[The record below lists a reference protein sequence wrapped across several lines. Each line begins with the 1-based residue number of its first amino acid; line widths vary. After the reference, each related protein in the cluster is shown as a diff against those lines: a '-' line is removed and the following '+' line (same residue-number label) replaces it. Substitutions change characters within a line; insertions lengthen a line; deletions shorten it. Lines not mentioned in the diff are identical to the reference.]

1 MKVGAQGS
9 LERLVAGDQ
18 APIGVVFCSFTF
30 EPAFFEEQVLRAVLR
45 IGSDPVE
52 QPARFH
58 EDVRRA
64 LQETPVACI
73 VDAGARSSGQRLPY
87 DLLEVHSR
95 VHHPKLAL
103 VLFEDGARLGVG
115 SGNLS
120 RGGFGDNAELLFVRD
135 LAYHEPADAEIL
147 WAIDRFLVADLE
159 RTRNRGAQA
168 DAVLGVLRGKIAGTP
183 RTDAAPL
190 IFVDSFQGPI
200 LDAMLALVPSDAHVV
215 RAGLLAPFLEQDD
228 ADAHDVQEMK
238 SVLARLAGLRR
249 DKEFILDLATIWDQ
263 NTLERPSE
271 APSSLESAL
280 DRLWIQRSDKEDGV
294 EISYATLRGVTAKSV
309 ELIDASGQPRRRP
322 RQELEVALAN
332 GQAWPLESVVV
343 HAPANVLTVLQKELE
358 LALWLHPTWRIEGGK
373 PVHRPLHAKLIT
385 LTTRRRG
392 KASTL
397 IYIGSANA
405 SRRALLQSVTE
416 GGNIECGVLFRVDEA
431 VGIGDIAPELVN
443 VDPALVECRERTF
456 APARP
461 SLALCIESAVH
472 DAAARTLVIT
482 FAQSDR
488 AITTWTIEYDGEEIA
503 SGDAIPPAPLVIES
517 FTLRAHCCELLLV
530 IGDERYPIPITVAD
544 LAALPPSA
552 ALADLGLRELLAL
565 LGARVGRERLATIRV
580 ERTPGGMRP
589 VLDAVFGEGFGPN
602 DVFRAWQGTAQDLID
617 PSLSFA
623 GFRARLDGAIGIRA
637 LWDRIREAVNEAF
650 AESPDESL
658 SRDEAWF
665 YGAELARTLA
675 ALVIPEGRER
685 DEKRGAL
692 DAFLASLRLDI
703 EALRPAEEGR
713 SWVRRIRNFYAAV
726 SGSEVES

>member
-1 MKVGAQGS
+1 VKVGAQGS

-30 EPAFFEEQVLRAVLR
+30 EPAFFEEHVLRAVLR

-73 VDAGARSSGQRLPY
+73 VDAGARSPGQRLPY

-120 RGGFGDNAELLFVRD
+120 RGGFGNNAELLFVRD
-135 LAYHEPADAEIL
+135 LAYAEPADAEAL
-147 WAIDRFLVADLE
+147 RAVDRFLVADLAL
-159 RTRNRGAQA
+159 TPNRGTQA
-168 DAVLGVLRGKIAGTP
+168 DAVLGVLRSKIAGTP
-183 RTDAAPL
+183 GTDAAPL
-190 IFVDSFQGPI
+190 IFIDSFEGAI
-200 LDAMLALVPSDAHVV
+200 LDTMLALVPKDASVV

-249 DKEFILDLATIWDQ
+249 DKEFVLDLATIWDQ

-271 APSSLESAL
+271 APSSLEAGL
-280 DRLWIQRSDKEDGV
+280 DRLWIQRSEKDEGIELNYV
-294 EISYATLRGVTAKSV
+294 TLRGVTAKSV

-322 RQELEVALAN
+322 RQELEAALAK
-332 GQAWPLESVVV
+332 GEAWPLESVVV
-343 HAPANVLTVLQKELE
+343 HAPANVITAIRKELE
-358 LALWLHPTWRIEGGK
+358 LALWLHPSWRIEAGK

-385 LTTRRRG
+385 LTMKRRG
-392 KASTL
+392 KVSTL
-397 IYIGSANA
+397 IYVGSANA
-405 SRRALLQSVTE
+405 SRRALLQGVTA
-416 GGNIECGVLFRVDEA
+416 GGNIECGVLFRIDEA
-431 VGIGDIAPELVN
+431 VGIGDIAPELVS
-443 VDPALVECRERTF
+443 VDPALVECRDRVF

-461 SLALCIESAVH
+461 NLALCIESAVH

-482 FAQSDR
+482 FAKSPPP
-488 AITTWTIEYDGEEIA
+488 ITAWSIEYDGEVIA
-503 SGDAIPPAPLVIES
+503 TGEAIPSAPLIIES
-517 FTLRAHCCELLLV
+517 FTLRAHCCELSLV
-530 IGDERYPIPITVAD
+530 IGDERYPVPITVAD

-552 ALADLGLRELLAL
+552 ALADLSLRELLAL

-589 VLDAVFGEGFGPN
+589 VLDAVFGEGFGPS
-602 DVFRAWQGTAQDLID
+602 DVFRAWQGTAQDLVD

-637 LWDRIREAVNEAF
+637 LWDRIREAVKESF

-685 DEKRGAL
+685 DEKRGAI
-692 DAFLASLRLDI
+692 DAFLASLRLDL
-703 EALRPAEEGR
+703 EGLLPSEEGR
-713 SWVRRIRNFYAAV
+713 SWVRRIRNFYAAS

>member
-1 MKVGAQGS
+1 VKVSAQGS

-30 EPAFFEEQVLRAVLR
+30 EPAFFEEQILRAVLR

-103 VLFEDGARLGVG
+103 LLFENGARFGVG

-120 RGGFGDNAELLFVRD
+120 RGGFGNNAELLFVRD
-135 LAYHEPADAEIL
+135 LAYGEPADAEAL
-147 WAIDRFLVADLE
+147 RAIERFLVADLAL
-159 RTRNRGAQA
+159 TRNRGTQV
-168 DAVLGVLRGKIAGTP
+168 DAALNVLRGKIAGTP
-183 RTDAAPL
+183 ETDAAAL
-190 IFVDSFQGPI
+190 IFVDTFQGAI
-200 LDAMLALVPSDAHVV
+200 LDTMLALVPEDARVL

-228 ADAHDVQEMK
+228 ADAHDVKEMT

-249 DKEFILDLATIWDQ
+249 DKEFVLDLATIWDQ

-271 APSSLESAL
+271 APSSLETAV
-280 DRLWIQRSDKEDGV
+280 DRLWIQRNEKV
-294 EISYATLRGVTAKSV
+294 EGIEINYVTLRGVTAKSV
-309 ELIDASGQPRRRP
+309 EIIDAAGQPRRRP
-322 RQELEVALAN
+322 RQELETALAK

-343 HAPANVLTVLQKELE
+343 HAPANVLTVIRKELE
-358 LALWLHPTWRIEGGK
+358 LALWLHPSWRIEGGK
-373 PVHRPLHAKLIT
+373 AVHRPLHAKLIT
-385 LTTRRRG
+385 LTTKRRG
-392 KASTL
+392 KVSTL
-397 IYIGSANA
+397 IYVGSANA
-405 SRRALLQSVTE
+405 SRRALLQDVAA
-416 GGNIECGVLFRVDEA
+416 GGNIECGILFRIDEA
-431 VGIGDIAPELVN
+431 VGIGDIAPDLVN
-443 VDPALVECRERTF
+443 VDPALVECRERVF
-456 APARP
+456 APARAN
-461 SLALCIESAVH
+461 LALCIESAVH

-482 FAQSDR
+482 FAKSSQP
-488 AITTWTIEYDGEEIA
+488 ITAWSIEYDGEVIA
-503 SGDAIPPAPLVIES
+503 SGDAIPAGPLVIES
-517 FTLRAHCCELLLV
+517 FTLRAHCCELTLV
-530 IGDERYPIPITVAD
+530 IGDERFPIPITVAD
-544 LAALPPSA
+544 LTALPPSA
-552 ALADLGLRELLAL
+552 ALADLSLRELLAL

-602 DVFRAWQGTAQDLID
+602 DVFRAWQGTAQDLVD

-637 LWDRIREAVNEAF
+637 LWDRIREAVKEAF
-650 AESPDESL
+650 AESPEESL

-692 DAFLASLRLDI
+692 GAFLASLRLDL
-703 EALRPAEEGR
+703 EKLRPSEAGR
-713 SWVRRIRNFYAAV
+713 SWVRRIHDFYAA
-726 SGSEVES
+726 SGASEVES